1 MKLVNPLSV
10 KALAKQLNCPYYG
23 NGDLIVY
30 GLNEI
35 HKVET
40 GDLVFVDHPK
50 YYQKALLS
58 AASVIII
65 NNKEVEI
72 PNGKSIIFS
81 ADPFKAFNALLTHFS
96 PYSTNKKNIGEN
108 SSFGNQTFIHPS
120 AVIGNNVSIGSN
132 CTIHPNVTIYDHAI
146 IGDNVILHANTV
158 VGATA
163 FYYKKQDRSYLPLH
177 SCGRV
182 VIEDHVEIGA
192 LCSID
197 KGVTG
202 DTLIKRGTKIDNQV
216 HVGHDTVIGENCL
229 FAAQVGIAGCV
240 IIEDDV
246 TLWGQVGVPSD
257 LTIGKG
263 AVVLGQSGLTKNLE
277 GNKTYF
283 GSPAVEARAKF
294 KELAAIRKLPRIIET
309 LS

>member
-1 MKLVNPLSV
+1 M
-10 KALAKQLNCPYYG
+10 
-23 NGDLIVY
+23 
-30 GLNEI
+30 
-35 HKVET
+35 
-40 GDLVFVDHPK
+40 
-50 YYQKALLS
+50 
-58 AASVIII
+58 
-65 NNKEVEI
+65 
-72 PNGKSIIFS
+72 
-81 ADPFKAFNALLTHFS
+81 
-96 PYSTNKKNIGEN
+96 
-108 SSFGNQTFIHPS
+108 
-120 AVIGNNVSIGSN
+120 
-132 CTIHPNVTIYDHAI
+132 
-146 IGDNVILHANTV
+146 
-158 VGATA
+158 
-163 FYYKKQDRSYLPLH
+163 PLH

-192 LCSID
+192 LCSVD

-283 GSPAVEARAKF
+283 GSPAVEARTKF

>member
-1 MKLVNPLSV
+1 M
-10 KALAKQLNCPYYG
+10 
-23 NGDLIVY
+23 
-30 GLNEI
+30 
-35 HKVET
+35 
-40 GDLVFVDHPK
+40 
-50 YYQKALLS
+50 
-58 AASVIII
+58 
-65 NNKEVEI
+65 
-72 PNGKSIIFS
+72 
-81 ADPFKAFNALLTHFS
+81 
-96 PYSTNKKNIGEN
+96 
-108 SSFGNQTFIHPS
+108 
-120 AVIGNNVSIGSN
+120 
-132 CTIHPNVTIYDHAI
+132 
-146 IGDNVILHANTV
+146 
-158 VGATA
+158 
-163 FYYKKQDRSYLPLH
+163 PLH